1 MIEIRPEHLTKISA
15 DLGHQIDPFPLDG
28 EYHHFSVEKKDK
40 KPLWCIGRTWEYKSN
55 WYYVVQYGDFRGQ
68 SKMTLASYD
77 VKEQSD
83 QFRKKHNEQQK
94 ILEEITRKKREEARQ
109 KGIDLWKP
117 RFYDCK
123 SDGIVSEYLVK
134 KKIESNFRAR
144 VNYRNTLLVPV
155 ESFDSDLNLS
165 FEGVQMIFRDE
176 ETGKWK
182 KVFNEGLIKKGAF
195 ARVTDFDIKKT
206 EIVYLEEGWATG
218 CSVFMATQ
226 TPTVVA
232 FDSGNLTFVIENLK
246 KANPD
251 IKIIIGADDDFQT
264 VINGRQ
270 VNVGI
275 NAALYCQ
282 KKHQNVTYRKPIFKS
297 RLDETDFNDLHILE
311 GLETVR
317 EQLKINRGEFTDI
330 ILLGHVEHK
339 EFYYLSTQSKTIVSL
354 SAAQHDGK
362 FLKALAT
369 EKYWAEKYGSKKDKD
384 GNDIPNWTKISD
396 ALLDRQREIG
406 PFDLKK
412 MRGLG
417 VWEDE
422 GRIFV
427 NHGTG
432 VYSSQRHHS
441 LSNIDPH
448 LGTKNFYK
456 NAASDAINFDDELSD
471 EEALSIIDAFKYLRF
486 KNDYDFFYVTGFI
499 AIANIFQALEW
510 RPHLWI
516 SAKAGSGKSWTL
528 KQISNLINYRLKV
541 KDSSAAG
548 IKQELDCHASMVIYD
563 EAEPHMPH
571 VPAVI
576 DFARQ
581 CSTKNDDKILRGTAD
596 GKGLSWEAHACFLL
610 GSITI
615 PNLKKED
622 HSRFFLVEMDSL
634 DGQTADEVD
643 EIEEKFRKIE
653 KYGKRLLVR
662 MVKNFEVLKA
672 NIGIC
677 RKLLRHKGIGARE
690 ADQLSVIMAG
700 FIMLNTKA
708 VVTEA
713 LFDQVFETVKL
724 KESDYMQRN
733 EVDTSS
739 DDAALALF
747 NLILD
752 RGSMRTVNSCLE
764 AFKNGHN
771 HFPELNAYG
780 IEIFQEK
787 AKIRLFVA
795 STNANLDQKMKEVGQ
810 LNFRQAIKRSEFF
823 VDAVLKRSKMFGGQA
838 RRGIVLDVTVSQ
850 SV

>member
-1 MIEIRPEHLTKISA
+1 MIEIKAEHLVKMSA
-15 DLGHQIDPFPLDG
+15 DLGHQIDVFPLDG
-28 EYHHFSVEKKDK
+28 QYHHFSVEKQSK
-40 KPLWCIGRTWEYKSN
+40 KPLWASGRCWEYKSN
-55 WYYVVQYGDFRGQ
+55 WYYIVQYGDFRGGARFQ
-68 SKMTLASYD
+68 LASYD
-77 VKEQSD
+77 VKEQTKD
-83 QFRKKHNEQQK
+83 FKQKHNDQIK
-94 ILEEITRKKREEARQ
+94 IMEEVAAKKKADARQ

-123 SDGIVSEYLVK
+123 SESIPSEYLVK
-134 KKIESNFRAR
+134 KKIDGNYSGR

-155 ESFDSDLNLS
+155 NSFDEDLNIS

-176 ETGKWK
+176 KTGEWK

-195 ARVTDFDIKKT
+195 NRVTDFDIKKT
-206 EIVYLEEGWATG
+206 EIIYLAEGFATG
-218 CSVFMATQ
+218 VSVFMATQ

-251 IKIIIGADDDFQT
+251 IKIIICADDDWQT
-264 VINGRQ
+264 LINGRQ
-270 VNVGI
+270 TNVGI

-282 KKHQNVTYRKPIFKS
+282 KKHQNVTYRKPIFKT
-297 RLDETDFNDLHILE
+297 RLNETDFNDLHILE
-311 GLETVR
+311 GLESVR
-317 EQLKINRGEFTDI
+317 DQLKINRGEFTDI

-396 ALLDRQREIG
+396 SLLDRQREIG

-422 GRIFV
+422 GRLFV
-427 NHGTG
+427 NHGAG
-432 VYSSQRHHS
+432 VFSNQRGHS

-456 NAASDAINFDDELSD
+456 NAPSDSLNFDDELSD
-471 EEALSIIDAFKYLRF
+471 EESLAIVDAFKYLRF

-528 KQISNLINYRLKV
+528 KQISNLIHYRLKV

-571 VPAVI
+571 VPHVI

-615 PNLKKED
+615 PTLKKED
-622 HSRFFLVEMDSL
+622 HSRFFLVEMDTL
-634 DGQTADEVD
+634 DDQTADEVD
-643 EIEEKFRKIE
+643 IIEEKFKKIE
-653 KYGKRLLVR
+653 KYGRRLLVR

-733 EVDTSS
+733 EVDTSA

-752 RGSMRTVNSCLE
+752 RGSMRTVKSCVE
-764 AFKNGHN
+764 SFRNGHN
-771 HFPELNAYG
+771 HFPELDALG
-780 IEIFQEK
+780 VELFQDK
-787 AKIRLFVA
+787 AQIKLFVA
-795 STNANLDQKMKEVGQ
+795 STNANLDAKMKDAGQ
-810 LNFRQAIKRSEFF
+810 LNFRQSIKRSEFYL
-823 VDAVLKRSKMFGGQA
+823 DSMLKRSKMFGGQA
-838 RRGIVLDVTVSQ
+838 RRGIVLAVTV
-850 SV
+850 